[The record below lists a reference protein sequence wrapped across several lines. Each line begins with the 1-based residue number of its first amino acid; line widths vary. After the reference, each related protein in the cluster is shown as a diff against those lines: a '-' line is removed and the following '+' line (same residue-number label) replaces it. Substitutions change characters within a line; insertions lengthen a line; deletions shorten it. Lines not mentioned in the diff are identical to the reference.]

1 MAEPLRSMR
10 SYQLSYESTESYELD
25 GVSVIKEAY
34 YEKWDELYDP
44 DEYIVIGYDDVLDM
58 VP

>member
-1 MAEPLRSMR
+1 MR